1 MLPITIYLG
10 WLQITIEVAQV
21 LGLILVII
29 CYRILSGNIEYIL
42 TNIERF
48 TLPRE
53 VEFTASLFEIFMFSS
68 YDQSVSINDYLICGL
83 RGQDSHE
90 I

>member
-42 TNIERF
+42 TNIKGF

-53 VEFTASLFEIFMFSS
+53 VQLTAILLEILPSS
-68 YDQSVSINDYLICGL
+68 V
-83 RGQDSHE
+83 
-90 I
+90 

>member
-1 MLPITIYLG
+1 MTIYLG
-10 WLQITIEVAQV
+10 WLQITIELTQV

-29 CYRILSGNIEYIL
+29 CYRILSGNIEYIP
-42 TNIERF
+42 TNIEGF

-53 VEFTASLFEIFMFSS
+53 VQITAILVEIFLFSS
-68 YDQSVSINDYLICGL
+68 YDQSLSIIDYLICGL
-83 RGQDSHE
+83 RVQDSHE